1 MIPEN
6 CSKFHLKKTP
16 FNVISKL
23 EAFISQRKSGFAVI
37 ATYKILENRSEWSS
51 QSPIRASVVPHR
63 ASLIKGSLK
72 DQQLQ
77 GLGTCIP
84 AISQYIPAF
93 LLLPRSPLVPWTSWV
108 SLLHQPCP
116 FQPCY
121 HLGQFIRSDVWN
133 VRLCSLWPGV
143 SPAHQSPLPL
153 FSSAWSFAALAYAL
167 TNCTFRTE
175 ESIKENYWG
184 QKNVTLEGEA
194 ILYLEQS

>member
-6 CSKFHLKKTP
+6 CSKFHLKKIP

-63 ASLIKGSLK
+63 ASLIQGTLK

-84 AISQYIPAF
+84 AISQYIPSISTLA
-93 LLLPRSPLVPWTSWV
+93 
-108 SLLHQPCP
+108 
-116 FQPCY
+116 
-121 HLGQFIRSDVWN
+121 
-133 VRLCSLWPGV
+133 
-143 SPAHQSPLPL
+143 PLPL
-153 FSSAWSFAALAYAL
+153 GSLDQLGVPPAPALSFPSLLPPGSIHPLCRLERQTLQSVAWGFTCPPEPTAP
-167 TNCTFRTE
+167 
-175 ESIKENYWG
+175 I
-184 QKNVTLEGEA
+184 
-194 ILYLEQS
+194 

>member
-63 ASLIKGSLK
+63 ASLIKRSLK
-72 DQQLQ
+72 DQQFQ

-84 AISQYIPAF
+84 AMTIHPGISTLA
-93 LLLPRSPLVPWTSWV
+93 
-108 SLLHQPCP
+108 
-116 FQPCY
+116 
-121 HLGQFIRSDVWN
+121 
-133 VRLCSLWPGV
+133 
-143 SPAHQSPLPL
+143 PLPL
-153 FSSAWSFAALAYAL
+153 GSLDQLGVPPAPALSFPALL
-167 TNCTFRTE
+167 PCG
-175 ESIKENYWG
+175 SIHP
-184 QKNVTLEGEA
+184 L
-194 ILYLEQS
+194 